1 MSFPVYQTVQYKNT
15 ACKNTAC
22 YKITYY
28 NPKPGSTCVDC
39 MEPLSVCVGYLKADK
54 ENELQNEPQIEQE
67 IEPENEPGP
76 LERTGYQEM
85 WFDEEKE
92 STQESP
98 QELSNSLE
106 RTVTSSCHSIDEPRI
121 FAPRQL
127 KRTDNNDHEHVT
139 NKKRVVQ
146 EIMQIYGLDRKG
158 AIEKLD
164 QMVKS
169 VIVEYV

>member
-1 MSFPVYQTVQYKNT
+1 
-15 ACKNTAC
+15 
-22 YKITYY
+22 
-28 NPKPGSTCVDC
+28 
-39 MEPLSVCVGYLKADK
+39 MEPLSVCVEYLKADK
-54 ENELQNEPQIEQE
+54 ENEPQNEPQ
-67 IEPENEPGP
+67 NEPGP

-92 STQESP
+92 SPQEST

-121 FAPRQL
+121 FAPLQL

-139 NKKRVVQ
+139 NKERVVQ